1 MSNKYRSE
9 SVQRVL
15 LKLSGEV
22 LAGEKGFGY
31 DDAVIDK
38 LTDELIAVQKL
49 GYSLAIVLGGG
60 NIFRG
65 GSWKNRELNRVVL
78 DSIGMM
84 ATIQN
89 ALYVA
94 EILNAKGHPA
104 TVLSSLAMD
113 KVVGRYTPQL
123 ADAALAAGSIC
134 FLSGG
139 TGNPYFTTDTAAV
152 LRAIELKADIVLKAT
167 KVDGLYT
174 ADPMKD
180 PTATFIS
187 SASFQECLE
196 QRLGVMDL
204 TAFSLAADNLMPI
217 KIFNIAKSGSLCDAL
232 TKQDSGT
239 YIHP

>member
-1 MSNKYRSE
+1 MNYKSE
-9 SVQRVL
+9 NVHRIL

-22 LAGEKGFGY
+22 LAGDQGFGY
-31 DDAVIDK
+31 NDARIDQ
-38 LTDELIAVQKL
+38 LTDELIAVKEL
-49 GYSLAIVLGGG
+49 GYSIAVVLGGG

-65 GSWKNRELNRVVL
+65 GSWKNQELNRVVL

-94 EILNAKGHPA
+94 EILASKGH
-104 TVLSSLAMD
+104 TTEVLSSLAVE
-113 KVVGRYTPQL
+113 KVASRYTPQL
-123 ADAALAAGSIC
+123 AVAALEAGKIC

-152 LRAIELKADIVLKAT
+152 LRAIELKADVVLKAT
-167 KVDGLYT
+167 KVDGLYS
-174 ADPMKD
+174 ADPNKD
-180 PTATFIS
+180 PKAKFIS

-196 QRLGVMDL
+196 ARLGVMDL
-204 TAFSLAADNLMPI
+204 TAFSLAADNSMPI
-217 KIFNIAKSGSLCDAL
+217 KIFNIGKPGSLCEAI
-232 TKQDSGT
+232 TTQNAGT